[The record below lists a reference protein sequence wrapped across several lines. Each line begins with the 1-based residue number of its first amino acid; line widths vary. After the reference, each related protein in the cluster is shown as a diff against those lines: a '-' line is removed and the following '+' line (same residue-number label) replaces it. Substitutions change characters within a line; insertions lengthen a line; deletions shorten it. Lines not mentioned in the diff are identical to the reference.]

1 AGIYVCAE
9 GQGVRGCVLSRVSGA
24 WAARSCLADNAL
36 GRKPAAGRRVRIFT
50 GFAQRLE
57 QTMRRREPRRFQPD
71 ATLCACEQV
80 SVRRVQEAVALGL
93 DDLSSIKVVT
103 RCGMGPCQGRYCEP
117 LVARVIEQAGK
128 TPRA

>member
-1 AGIYVCAE
+1 
-9 GQGVRGCVLSRVSGA
+9 
-24 WAARSCLADNAL
+24 
-36 GRKPAAGRRVRIFT
+36 
-50 GFAQRLE
+50 
-57 QTMRRREPRRFQPD
+57 MRRREPRRFQPD

-128 TPRA
+128 TPRAPLHQHVLTRPMPARDFALRPASALEQES